1 MLSNSRG
8 SLPIIFLVTDGTV
21 EDERQICDEIKKC
34 LASEDAISPRIS
46 TFGIG
51 LFCNHYFLQM
61 LAMIGRGQYDAAYDI
76 DLVQPRI
83 QNLFARASSV
93 ILTNITLQTLG
104 HWCLSFRK
112 N

>member
-51 LFCNHYFLQM
+51 P
-61 LAMIGRGQYDAAYDI
+61 
-76 DLVQPRI
+76 LVFEFSKELDQEVSE
-83 QNLFARASSV
+83 NNVA
-93 ILTNITLQTLG
+93 TG
-104 HWCLSFRK
+104 D
-112 N
+112 